1 MSDDYEVTGID
12 LVLESVNKIVT
23 AHDNEIQKGWY
34 KSVAEWTALHHDL
47 WASYAAYL
55 YEQQEA
61 SEHG

>member
-1 MSDDYEVTGID
+1 MSDDYEPTGID
-12 LVLESVNKIVT
+12 LVLESVQKIVT
-23 AHDNEIQKGWY
+23 AHNRELAGDQY
-34 KSVAEWTALHHDL
+34 FSPTEWTAMHHDL

>member
-1 MSDDYEVTGID
+1 M
-12 LVLESVNKIVT
+12 T
-23 AHDNEIQKGWY
+23 AHNRELAGDQY
-34 KSVAEWTALHHDL
+34 FSPTEWTAMHHDL